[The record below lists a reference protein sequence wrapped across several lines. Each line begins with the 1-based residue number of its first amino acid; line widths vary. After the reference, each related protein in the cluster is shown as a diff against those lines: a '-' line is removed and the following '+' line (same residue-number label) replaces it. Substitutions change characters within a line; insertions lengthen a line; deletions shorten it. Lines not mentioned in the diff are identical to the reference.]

1 MYNPFTHLK
10 FKIMRA
16 RKLILGTTVAL
27 LFCIS
32 NLQAQYYK
40 KGTDLRMESFGIRV
54 AGNFATVNVEG
65 VGDAFPRAKT
75 IDGFN
80 YAVFGEIPLV
90 DGFSF
95 QPELSYNKKGFRV
108 KEGIDLK
115 LFGADIPLGLEAHTE
130 VKYLEAPLLG
140 KYTLKNEK
148 AGLYFLAGPSVS
160 MATSAKLKTK
170 ARILIDFN
178 LTKTDLDLGNDDYRR
193 WEVAAV
199 AGIGGYVNIG
209 TTRLFVESRYN
220 WGLTDL
226 LGDPLVDVQL
236 KNRVLGLGVGLQF
249 AL

>member
-1 MYNPFTHLK
+1 MKGT
-10 FKIMRA
+10 
-16 RKLILGTTVAL
+16 KLILGLASAL
-27 LFCIS
+27 FFCFS
-32 NLQAQYYK
+32 GLQAQYYQQSPSFN
-40 KGTDLRMESFGIRV
+40 MESFGVRV
-54 AGNFATVNVEG
+54 TANSANVKVNG
-65 VGDAFPRAKT
+65 VGDAFPRTKS

-80 YAVFGEIPLV
+80 YAVFAEFALV

-115 LFGADIPLGLEAHTE
+115 VFNVDIPLGLEAHTE

-140 KYTLKNEK
+140 KYALKNEK
-148 AGLYFLAGPSVS
+148 AGLYFLAGPSIS

-170 ARILIDFN
+170 ARVLIDFN
-178 LTKTDLDLGNDDYRR
+178 LTTTKLDLGNEDYHR

-209 TTRLFVESRYN
+209 TAKLFIESRYN
-220 WGLTDL
+220 WGLSDL
-226 LGDPLVDVQL
+226 LADPLVDVQL

>member
-1 MYNPFTHLK
+1 
-10 FKIMRA
+10 MRA
-16 RKLILGTTVAL
+16 RNLILGTAVAVL
-27 LFCIS
+27 LCFT
-32 NLQAQYYK
+32 NLHAQYQSQ
-40 KGTDLRMESFGIRV
+40 GTDFRIEGFGVRT
-54 AGNFATVNVEG
+54 AANFASVNVDG
-65 VGDAFPRAKT
+65 VGEAFPKT
-75 IDGFN
+75 KSIDGFN
-80 YAVFGEIPLV
+80 YTVFAEIPLV

-108 KEGIDLK
+108 KEGVELS
-115 LFGADIPLGLEAHTE
+115 LFGVDIPLGLEAHTE
-130 VKYLEAPLLG
+130 LKYLEVPLLG

-148 AGLYFLAGPSVS
+148 AGLYFIAGPSIS

-170 ARILIDFN
+170 ARVLIDFN
-178 LTKTDLDLGNDDYRR
+178 LTTTDLDLGNDDYNR

-226 LGDPLVDVQL
+226 LADPLIDVQL

-249 AL
+249 PL